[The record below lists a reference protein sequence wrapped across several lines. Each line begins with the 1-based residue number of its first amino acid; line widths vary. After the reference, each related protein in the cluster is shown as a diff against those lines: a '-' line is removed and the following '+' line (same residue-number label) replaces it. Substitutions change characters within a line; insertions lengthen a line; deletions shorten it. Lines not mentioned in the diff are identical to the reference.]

1 MHGIGRLLQWS
12 ESCCGCGDGLGV
24 TCQSP
29 VSPPGR
35 VKFVLI
41 PRFFRGSWAFRK
53 SQGVKETRKLGMC
66 RKEQRIWRGNCRP
79 LSRMADDEGRG
90 IIYLCCGWKL
100 SRSGGFYGRYWPLS
114 RAWST
119 SRLAGVCS
127 LDFVLCRG
135 RHETQNHLKTPK

>member
-1 MHGIGRLLQWS
+1 MKWS
-12 ESCCGCGDGLGV
+12 IITMNRIVLPLWGCV
-24 TCQSP
+24 RCYMSVACAT
-29 VSPPGR
+29 PGR

-41 PRFFRGSWAFRK
+41 PRSFRGSWAFRK

-114 RAWST
+114 GAWST
-119 SRLAGVCS
+119 SRRAGVCS

-135 RHETQNHLKTPK
+135 RRESQNHLKTPK